1 MFGHL
6 PRELQLQILKLCP
19 SLESLWSLVQASPS
33 MSVVLDG
40 YSLEIVDTVLDQTVP
55 VQTRRLMRAVLRAK
69 ASAFPASLSET
80 RTIATMDPAPWTEF
94 PSGSA
99 QGKVVRSFLATVD
112 NTHTWSHA
120 CLDHLIRRSL
130 ELRPLT
136 LVALGSGWTPLEQ
149 FQAAERQDEQY
160 QPPSTGP
167 PSWVEEQRMIKAFW
181 RLQFFLELQS
191 AGARG
196 RLGEQENKDEDL
208 DEDLE
213 REGWSWQDL
222 YILSS
227 SIGEFHELFGF
238 EQQQLLTAYDFFLSV
253 ASQISAAT
261 STSFEITRREDSY
274 GLPIITKTVTESS
287 PAVSCAEQPSFG
299 SREDTFHQGPEY
311 LDREPT
317 SYEFNDFMSNRDL
330 RGSPLLGVPF
340 EPYRKFGFAIWD
352 DQRMADLGFRA
363 PGPSSIFKNRRF
375 YYFRWHSILPEE
387 VSI

>member
-33 MSVVLDG
+33 MRVVLDG
-40 YSLEIVDTVLDQTVP
+40 YSLEIVDMVLDQTVP

-69 ASAFPASLSET
+69 ASTFPASLRQGRALLPFYSRQHPYLVPRLSRPSDPEIPG
-80 RTIATMDPAPWTEF
+80 IAA
-94 PSGSA
+94 
-99 QGKVVRSFLATVD
+99 VD
-112 NTHTWSHA
+112 A
-120 CLDHLIRRSL
+120 CRAWLRLD
-130 ELRPLT
+130 
-136 LVALGSGWTPLEQ
+136 PLEQ
-149 FQAAERQDEQY
+149 FQAAERHDEQY

-196 RLGEQENKDEDL
+196 RLGEKENKDEDL

-213 REGWSWQDL
+213 RGGWSWQDL

-253 ASQISAAT
+253 TSQISTAT

-299 SREDTFHQGPEY
+299 SREDTFHQGSEY

-317 SYEFNDFMSNRDL
+317 SYEFYDFMSNRDF
-330 RGSPLLGVPF
+330 RGSPLLGFPSS
-340 EPYRKFGFAIWD
+340 PTAS
-352 DQRMADLGFRA
+352 LGSPSGTTNAWPTLAFRA
-363 PGPSSIFKNRRF
+363 PKPSSIFKNRRF
-375 YYFRWHSILPEE
+375 YYFRWHSILPLE
-387 VSI
+387 VPI

>member
-1 MFGHL
+1 
-6 PRELQLQILKLCP
+6 
-19 SLESLWSLVQASPS
+19 
-33 MSVVLDG
+33 
-40 YSLEIVDTVLDQTVP
+40 
-55 VQTRRLMRAVLRAK
+55 
-69 ASAFPASLSET
+69 
-80 RTIATMDPAPWTEF
+80 
-94 PSGSA
+94 
-99 QGKVVRSFLATVD
+99 
-112 NTHTWSHA
+112 
-120 CLDHLIRRSL
+120 
-130 ELRPLT
+130 
-136 LVALGSGWTPLEQ
+136 
-149 FQAAERQDEQY
+149 
-160 QPPSTGP
+160 
-167 PSWVEEQRMIKAFW
+167 MIKAFW

-196 RLGEQENKDEDL
+196 CLGGQENKDEDL

-238 EQQQLLTAYDFFLSV
+238 EQQQLLTAYNFFLSV
-253 ASQISAAT
+253 TSQISTAT

-311 LDREPT
+311 LDREPA
-317 SYEFNDFMSNRDL
+317 SYEFYDFMSNRDL
-330 RGSPLLGVPF
+330 RGSPLLGIPF

-352 DQRMADLGFRA
+352 DQRMTDLGFRA
-363 PGPSSIFKNRRF
+363 SGPSSVFKNRRF
-375 YYFRWHSILPEE
+375 YYFRWHSILPE